1 MAHNERVKPTRDKI
15 LLSAARMF
23 DERGYIG
30 ASMAEIVLGA
40 GMTSGAVY
48 YHFASKADLARALVE
63 DYHAAWPSIRTS
75 AEGQQGLEGIRYLF
89 DRLAT
94 QIGEDVL
101 ARAAIK
107 LARESDLID
116 ADVPTPF
123 DDWREFIGYR
133 LRQAQL
139 LGEMRS
145 DLDPTAYASIIVGM
159 FLGVEEYSDLATFVP
174 DNDVTVIRATRL
186 RVEAMW
192 ELILR
197 GLATSSVPARHV
209 AR

>member
-1 MAHNERVKPTRDKI
+1 MSQSERAKPTRDKI
-15 LLSAARMF
+15 LLSAARLF

-30 ASMAEIVLGA
+30 AGMAEIVLGA

-48 YHFASKADLARALVE
+48 YHFTSKADLARALVE
-63 DYHAAWPSIRTS
+63 DYHAAWPSIRKS
-75 AEGQQGLEGIRYLF
+75 AEGRQGLEGVHYLLE
-89 DRLAT
+89 RLAT
-94 QIGEDVL
+94 QISEDVL

-139 LGEMRS
+139 LGEMRG
-145 DLDPTAYASIIVGM
+145 DLDPTMYASIVVGM
-159 FLGVEEYSDLATFVP
+159 FLGVQEYSELTHLVP
-174 DNDVTVIRATRL
+174 GSDVTVIRAAHL

-197 GLATSSVPARHV
+197 GLATPATPLRQ
-209 AR
+209 ASR

>member
-1 MAHNERVKPTRDKI
+1 MAQSERAKPTRDKI
-15 LLSAARMF
+15 LLSAARLF

-30 ASMAEIVLGA
+30 AGMAEIVLGA

-48 YHFASKADLARALVE
+48 YHFSSKAELAKEIVE
-63 DYHAAWPSIRTS
+63 DYHAAWPRIRTS
-75 AEGQQGLEGIRYLF
+75 AEGRQGLEGVHYLL

-94 QIGEDVL
+94 QMSDDVL

-139 LGEMRS
+139 LGEMRG
-145 DLDPTAYASIIVGM
+145 DLDPTLYASIVVGM
-159 FLGVEEYSDLATFVP
+159 FLGIEQYSDVADLAP
-174 DNDVTVIRATRL
+174 DGDVTAIRATHR

-197 GLATSSVPARHV
+197 GLATRKPVRDI
-209 AR
+209 